1 VRIAAVLCKFLF
13 AAILR
18 AEDTP
23 SFIDKQIPSN
33 ETGVTAMIA
42 VATALPQ

>member
-1 VRIAAVLCKFLF
+1 VRIAAVLCEVLF

-18 AEDTP
+18 AQDTP
-23 SFIDKQIPSN
+23 SFIDKQTPSN

-42 VATALPQ
+42 FATALLQ

>member
-1 VRIAAVLCKFLF
+1 MRIAAVLCEFLF
-13 AAILR
+13 AVILR
-18 AEDTP
+18 AQDTS

-42 VATALPQ
+42 VATALLQ